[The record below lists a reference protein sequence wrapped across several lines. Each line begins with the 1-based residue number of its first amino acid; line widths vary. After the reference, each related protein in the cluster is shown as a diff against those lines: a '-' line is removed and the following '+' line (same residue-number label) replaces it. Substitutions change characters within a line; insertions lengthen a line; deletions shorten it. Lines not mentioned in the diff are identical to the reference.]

1 MKKVALVSASAGLAV
16 LAALGFSQQAVMA
29 QTSTAATPQPA
40 MSSTVNRAEV
50 EAIIKDY
57 LIKNPEVL
65 LEAQAALSAKQE
77 ASQQQAQ
84 GQVISQNHD
93 KLFNSSLDAVFGN
106 PKGDVTVV
114 EFFDYNCGY
123 CKRALPD
130 MDALLKSD
138 PKLRFV
144 MKEFP
149 ILGPDST
156 KAHIVAK
163 AFKALMPEKY
173 LEFHRDLLGRDGRA
187 TEDAAMQIAVKLGGN
202 EKAIREKMKSP
213 DIAQAFQQNYDL
225 ANALNINGTPSY
237 IIGNEV
243 VPGALGADKPFA
255 DRQSR
260 DFSAGEHPL
269 CQAVSSGGETS
280 DLLPSLWI
288 ASPSGKEN

>member
-1 MKKVALVSASAGLAV
+1 MHPQASRSWPHSVSANRLSWHR
-16 LAALGFSQQAVMA
+16 
-29 QTSTAATPQPA
+29 PA
-40 MSSTVNRAEV
+40 RLQRRSLPSSSTVNRAEV

-243 VPGALGADKPFA
+243 VPGALGADALAEKISHI
-255 DRQSR
+255 RN
-260 DFSAGEHPL
+260 
-269 CQAVSSGGETS
+269 
-280 DLLPSLWI
+280 
-288 ASPSGKEN
+288 K

>member
-237 IIGNEV
+237 IIGNEE
-243 VPGALGADKPFA
+243 VPGALGADALAEKISHI
-255 DRQSR
+255 RN
-260 DFSAGEHPL
+260 
-269 CQAVSSGGETS
+269 
-280 DLLPSLWI
+280 
-288 ASPSGKEN
+288 K

>member
-1 MKKVALVSASAGLAV
+1 
-16 LAALGFSQQAVMA
+16 
-29 QTSTAATPQPA
+29 

-138 PKLRFV
+138 R
-144 MKEFP
+144 
-149 ILGPDST
+149 S
-156 KAHIVAK
+156 
-163 AFKALMPEKY
+163 
-173 LEFHRDLLGRDGRA
+173 
-187 TEDAAMQIAVKLGGN
+187 
-202 EKAIREKMKSP
+202 
-213 DIAQAFQQNYDL
+213 
-225 ANALNINGTPSY
+225 
-237 IIGNEV
+237 
-243 VPGALGADKPFA
+243 
-255 DRQSR
+255 
-260 DFSAGEHPL
+260 
-269 CQAVSSGGETS
+269 C
-280 DLLPSLWI
+280 
-288 ASPSGKEN
+288 AS

>member
-1 MKKVALVSASAGLAV
+1 
-16 LAALGFSQQAVMA
+16 
-29 QTSTAATPQPA
+29 
-40 MSSTVNRAEV
+40 
-50 EAIIKDY
+50 
-57 LIKNPEVL
+57 
-65 LEAQAALSAKQE
+65 
-77 ASQQQAQ
+77 
-84 GQVISQNHD
+84 D

-173 LEFHRDLLGRDGRA
+173 LEFHR
-187 TEDAAMQIAVKLGGN
+187 
-202 EKAIREKMKSP
+202 
-213 DIAQAFQQNYDL
+213 
-225 ANALNINGTPSY
+225 
-237 IIGNEV
+237 
-243 VPGALGADKPFA
+243 
-255 DRQSR
+255 
-260 DFSAGEHPL
+260 
-269 CQAVSSGGETS
+269 
-280 DLLPSLWI
+280 
-288 ASPSGKEN
+288 

>member
-1 MKKVALVSASAGLAV
+1 MKKVALVGATAGLAALV
-16 LAALGFSQQAVMA
+16 ALGFSQQAVLA
-29 QTSTAATPQPA
+29 QTSTAATSQPA
-40 MSSTVNRAEV
+40 MSSTVNRAEI

-57 LIKNPEVL
+57 LLKNPEVL

-77 ASQQQAQ
+77 ATQQQAQ
-84 GQVISQNHD
+84 GQVISQNSE
-93 KLFNSSLDAVFGN
+93 KLFNSPLDAVFGN

-138 PKLRFV
+138 PNLRFV

-173 LEFHRDLLGRDGRA
+173 LEFHRDLLGHDGRA
-187 TEDAAMQIAVKLGGN
+187 TEEAAMQIAIKLGGN
-202 EKAIREKMKSP
+202 EKQIREKMKSP
-213 DIAQAFQQNYDL
+213 EIAQAFQQNYDL
-225 ANALNINGTPSY
+225 ANSLNINGTPSY

-243 VPGALGADKPFA
+243 VPGALGADALAEKISHI
-255 DRQSR
+255 RN
-260 DFSAGEHPL
+260 
-269 CQAVSSGGETS
+269 
-280 DLLPSLWI
+280 
-288 ASPSGKEN
+288 K